1 MAKEAGHKAGRVG
14 EMNHDAAAVVDR
26 GEFMRIVWLV
36 CVEEGGLWVPRQD
49 LPPAF
54 DEVIAEAFAREQT
67 VICRRRLRTPLAK
80 QSTTRR
86 MEGDESRHRRSPRD
100 DGLAV

>member
-1 MAKEAGHKAGRVG
+1 
-14 EMNHDAAAVVDR
+14 MNHDAAAVVDR

-67 VICRRRLRTPLAK
+67 VMSERLHRALPF
-80 QSTTRR
+80 TR
-86 MEGDESRHRRSPRD
+86 EG
-100 DGLAV
+100 

>member
-1 MAKEAGHKAGRVG
+1 
-14 EMNHDAAAVVDR
+14 
-26 GEFMRIVWLV
+26 MRIVWLV

-67 VICRRRLRTPLAK
+67 VMSERLHRALPF
-80 QSTTRR
+80 TR
-86 MEGDESRHRRSPRD
+86 EG
-100 DGLAV
+100 